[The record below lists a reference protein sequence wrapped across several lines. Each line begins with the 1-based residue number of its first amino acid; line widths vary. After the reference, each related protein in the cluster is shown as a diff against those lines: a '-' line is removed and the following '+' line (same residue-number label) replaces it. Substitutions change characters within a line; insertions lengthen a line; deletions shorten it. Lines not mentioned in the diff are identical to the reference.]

1 MKKIIYETRSTC
13 RECGDKLVGRSD
25 KKFCCDQCRSA
36 YFNKQNADNNFYIR
50 HINNVL
56 RKNRRILQELFRLE
70 MTRVTPAF
78 LMHKG
83 FSFEHFTH
91 EFTQNAEKKHRF
103 CYEYGYYHAGADQL
117 CLVQFSDLPIHEP
130 G

>member
-1 MKKIIYETRSTC
+1 MEKIKSETRATC

-36 YFNKQNADNNFYIR
+36 YFNKQNADNNFYMR
-50 HINNVL
+50 HINRIL

-70 MTRVTPAF
+70 MTLVTPAF
-78 LMHKG
+78 LRHKG
-83 FSFEHFTH
+83 FSFDHFTH
-91 EFTQNAEKKHRF
+91 EFTLAAENKHRF
-103 CYEYGYYHAGADQL
+103 CYEYGYIHSGADQIS
-117 CLVQFSDLPIHEP
+117 LVQISDLPVSEP